1 MATNQYFNLHGTNT
15 PEQRLIENLN
25 IEAIKTFG
33 IDVHYCPRTLNDED
47 TLMGEDN
54 TASYNSAHT
63 IEMYIKSVDG
73 FEGEGDFISKF
84 GLQIKDQV
92 TFTVARRRWAEL
104 NVQGDGR
111 ADAPHEGDLIYF
123 PTVEALFQIL
133 FVEDESVFYQTG
145 GLQVYDLLCE
155 MFTYSDQKLD
165 TGIEVI
171 DAIERAHSY
180 SIDFTMDTGNGDYT
194 IGEQVYQGASFA
206 AATVKGEVGSWNST
220 TKILNLF
227 NMTGNFSGTVNIIES
242 PYSIALEDDTTLLL
256 EDGSLITPNSST
268 EGNTIFESSASY
280 SISSF
285 DAQTSAAD
293 TAATTGNAEIE
304 AAADAIIDFTEGNP
318 FGSL

>member
-47 TLMGEDN
+47 ILMGEDN

-73 FEGEGDFISKF
+73 FEGDGDFISRF
-84 GLQIKDQV
+84 GLQIKDQI
-92 TFTVARRRWAEL
+92 TFTVAKRRFGEL
-104 NVQGDGR
+104 GLTSDGR
-111 ADAPHEGDLIYF
+111 ADMPHEGDLIYF
-123 PTVEALFQIL
+123 PTTSALFQIL
-133 FVEDESVFYQTG
+133 FVEDEAIFYQTG
-145 GLQVYDLLCE
+145 ALQTYDMLCE
-155 MFTYSDQKLD
+155 MFIYSDQSLN

-171 DAIERAHSY
+171 DAIERSHSY
-180 SIDFTMDTGNGDYT
+180 SIDFTMDTGSGNYT
-194 IGEQVYQGASFA
+194 VGEQVYQGASLA
-206 AATVKGEVGSWNST
+206 AATVKGEVASWNAT
-220 TKILNLF
+220 DKLLNLI
-227 NMTGNFSGTVNIIES
+227 NMTGNFSGTVNIIG
-242 PYSIALEDDTTLLL
+242 DD
-256 EDGSLITPNSST
+256 
-268 EGNTIFESSASY
+268 SSASY

-285 DAQTSAAD
+285 DAQASAAN
-293 TAATTGNAEIE
+293 TAATSTNVEIE

>member
-33 IDVHYCPRTLNDED
+33 IDVYYCPRTLNDED

-73 FEGEGDFISKF
+73 FEGDGDFISKF

-92 TFTVARRRWAEL
+92 TFTVANRRWTEL

-123 PTVEALFQIL
+123 PTTSALFQIL
-133 FVEDESVFYQTG
+133 FVEDEAIFYQTG
-145 GLQVYDLLCE
+145 ALQTYDMLCE
-155 MFTYSDQKLD
+155 MFIYSDQKLD

-171 DAIERAHSY
+171 DAIERSHSY
-180 SIDFTMDTGNGDYT
+180 SIDFTLDTGNGDYT

-268 EGNTIFESSASY
+268 EGNTIFESGASY

-293 TAATTGNAEIE
+293 TAASADNEEIE

>member
-1 MATNQYFNLHGTNT
+1 
-15 PEQRLIENLN
+15 
-25 IEAIKTFG
+25 
-33 IDVHYCPRTLNDED
+33 LNDED

-73 FEGEGDFISKF
+73 FEGDGDFISKF

-92 TFTVARRRWAEL
+92 TFTVANRRWTEL

-123 PTVEALFQIL
+123 PTTSALFQIL
-133 FVEDESVFYQTG
+133 FVEDEAIFYQTG
-145 GLQVYDLLCE
+145 ALQTYDMLCE
-155 MFTYSDQKLD
+155 MFIYSDQKLD

-171 DAIERAHSY
+171 DAIERSHSY

-194 IGEQVYQGASFA
+194 IGETVYQGASLS

-268 EGNTIFESSASY
+268 EGKPFFESSATY

-285 DAQTSAAD
+285 DMQDSSTD
-293 TAATTGNAEIE
+293 TQASNALIE
-304 AAADAIIDFTEGNP
+304 QEADAIIDFTEGNP

>member
-15 PEQRLIENLN
+15 PEQRLIENLS

-33 IDVHYCPRTLNDED
+33 IDVYYCPRTLNDED

-73 FEGEGDFISKF
+73 FEGDGDFISKF

-92 TFTVARRRWAEL
+92 TFTVANRRWTEL

-123 PTVEALFQIL
+123 PTTSALFQIL
-133 FVEDESVFYQTG
+133 FVEDEAIFYQTG
-145 GLQVYDLLCE
+145 ALQTYDMLCE
-155 MFTYSDQKLD
+155 MFIYSDQKLD

-171 DAIERAHSY
+171 DAIERSHSY

-194 IGEQVYQGASFA
+194 IGETVYQGASLS

-268 EGNTIFESSASY
+268 EGKPYFETSASY
-280 SISSF
+280 SVSSF

>member
-33 IDVHYCPRTLNDED
+33 TDVYYCPRTLNDED

-63 IEMYIKSVDG
+63 IEMYIKSIDG
-73 FEGEGDFISKF
+73 FEGEGDFIAKF
-84 GLQIKDQV
+84 GLQIKDQI

-104 NVQGDGR
+104 NIQGDGR
-111 ADAPHEGDLIYF
+111 ATIPHEGDLIYF
-123 PTVEALFQIL
+123 PTTAALFQVL
-133 FVEDESVFYQTG
+133 FVEDESIFYQTG

-155 MFTYSDQKLD
+155 MFTYSDQSLN

-171 DAIERAHSY
+171 DAIERKQSY
-180 SIDFTMDTGNGDYT
+180 SIDFTMNTGSGNYT
-194 IGEQVYQGASFA
+194 IGEQVYQGASLA
-206 AATVKGEVGSWNST
+206 AATVKGEVASWNAT
-220 TKILNLF
+220 DKVLNLL
-227 NMTGNFSGTVNIIES
+227 NMTGNFSGTINIIG
-242 PYSIALEDDTTLLL
+242 DD
-256 EDGSLITPNSST
+256 
-268 EGNTIFESSASY
+268 SSASY
-280 SISSF
+280 SITSF
-285 DAQTSAAD
+285 DAQSSTANTASSAD
-293 TAATTGNAEIE
+293 NAEIE

>member
-33 IDVHYCPRTLNDED
+33 IDVYYCPRTLNDED
-47 TLMGEDN
+47 VLMGEDN
-54 TASYNSAHT
+54 TASYNSAYT

-84 GLQIKDQV
+84 GLQIKDQI

-111 ADAPHEGDLIYF
+111 ADAPHEGDLVYF
-123 PTVEALFQIL
+123 PTTEALFQVL

-145 GLQVYDLLCE
+145 GLQVYDILCE

-165 TGIEVI
+165 TGIAAI

-180 SIDFTMDTGNGDYT
+180 SIDFTMNTGSGVYT
-194 IGEQVYQGASFA
+194 VGETVYQGASLA
-206 AATVKGEVGSWNST
+206 AATVKGEVASWNAT
-220 TKILNLF
+220 DKVLNLI
-227 NMTGNFSGTVNIIES
+227 NMTGNFSGTVNIIGDDS
-242 PYSIALEDDTTLLL
+242 SATYSIT
-256 EDGSLITPNSST
+256 
-268 EGNTIFESSASY
+268 
-280 SISSF
+280 SF
-285 DAQTSAAD
+285 DAQASAAN
-293 TAATTGNAEIE
+293 TAATSTNVEIE